1 MSQPLALVTVRA
13 TLECHDDGLSLLA
26 CSLHVPPPP
35 PPASIAGSGKPDGS
49 VGAVGTLDGDDCD
62 GSDGDGGGVAC
73 GLEGGESCFRIV
85 TTSASGG
92 VKRAPAIEL
101 LLEREWSCNLAPAD
115 AHGTCNNNRSRPSI
129 ATSTTATLSR
139 KPDQGPTD
147 LASMPE
153 SKAIGSMCGKAA
165 G

>member
-1 MSQPLALVTVRA
+1 MSQLLALVTVRA

-26 CSLHVPPPP
+26 CSPHVPPPP

-92 VKRAPAIEL
+92 LKSAPAIEL
-101 LLEREWSCNLAPAD
+101 LLEREWSLNLAPAD
-115 AHGTCNNNRSRPSI
+115 AHGTCNNNRSKPSI

-147 LASMPE
+147 LPSMPE